1 MRKMNV
7 KGSIVALATPFRDGA
22 VDFATLEK
30 LIEWHLQEGTDGIL
44 VAGTTGEAATWSP
57 QEYEQVVRFAIGRA
71 KGRTHVMAGCGTQAT
86 ATTIDRAKMAR
97 DWGADSLLVVT
108 PYYNKPTQDGLR
120 AHYEAVAHAV
130 EDTPVVLYNVPGR
143 TGVNLLPETVLELQ
157 KIPNIAGLKDACGNL
172 SQTQWVLRSARADF
186 LVYSGEDKLTVPL
199 VLLGAAGVISVVANV
214 VPRLFSEM
222 THAALEGNLSKAR
235 ELAHLL
241 LPISEG
247 LFWETS
253 PAPAKACM
261 RMLGLMPSD
270 ELRLPLVPVKPATRE
285 KLRQVL
291 SDLGLN
297 PSAGT

>member
-1 MRKMNV
+1 MRKNLV
-7 KGSIVALATPFRDGA
+7 KGSIVALVTPFRDGA
-22 VDFATLEK
+22 VDYETLEK

-44 VAGTTGEAATWSP
+44 VAGTTGEAATWSA
-57 QEYEQVVRFAIGRA
+57 QEYEKTVRFVIGRV

-86 ATTIDRAKMAR
+86 ATAIERAKAVR

-108 PYYNKPTQDGLR
+108 PYYNKPTQDGLL
-120 AHYEAVAHAV
+120 AHFEAVARAV
-130 EDTPVVLYNVPGR
+130 EDAPVVLYNVPGR

-172 SQTQWVLRSARADF
+172 SQTQWVLRSARPDF
-186 LVYSGEDKLTVPL
+186 CVYSGEDKLTVPL
-199 VLLGAAGVISVVANV
+199 ALLGAAGVISVVANV
-214 VPRLFSEM
+214 VPRLFAEM
-222 THAALEGNLSKAR
+222 THAALDGQISKAR

-261 RMLGLMPSD
+261 QMLGLLPSE
-270 ELRLPLVPVKPATRE
+270 ELRLLLVPVKPATRE
-285 KLRQVL
+285 RLRGVL
-291 SDLGLN
+291 ADLGLK
-297 PSAGT
+297 PSAGM